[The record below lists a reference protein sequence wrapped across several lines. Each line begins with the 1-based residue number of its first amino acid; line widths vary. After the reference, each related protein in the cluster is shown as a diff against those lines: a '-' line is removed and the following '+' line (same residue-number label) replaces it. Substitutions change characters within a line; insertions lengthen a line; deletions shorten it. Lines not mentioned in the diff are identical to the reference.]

1 MRHTYFY
8 MMTLSY
14 MILKTKNP
22 SFLNSCADKIVCM
35 LGWSRFHAK
44 VWQEMTGTQLRNCD
58 FFSTIYVRDT
68 IQIPLKGSWKVD
80 FE

>member
-14 MILKTKNP
+14 MTLKTKNP

-35 LGWSRFHAK
+35 FKLVPFHTK
-44 VWQEMTGTQLRNCD
+44 VWQEMIGAQLRNCD
-58 FFSTIYVRDT
+58 FFSTISVRDT
-68 IQIPLKGSWKVD
+68 IQIPLKGS
-80 FE
+80 

>member
-1 MRHTYFY
+1 

-14 MILKTKNP
+14 MTLETKNP

-35 LGWSRFHAK
+35 FKLVPFSYKSLARNDRHLVEKLRFLF
-44 VWQEMTGTQLRNCD
+44 GY
-58 FFSTIYVRDT
+58 FVRDT
-68 IQIPLKGSWKVD
+68 IQIPLKGPWKVD